1 MAMQPIKRYGG
12 FTATGVDQSGI
23 KRMQALAGFAGDV
36 LETTSRIGRTVA
48 EAEAPAKAEAAAAKA
63 REEGTEI
70 EMKSPLAWGGDTY
83 NKIALKAYENGV
95 NSDIK
100 NALLDAQAAHP
111 DDIDAYN
118 TVAQEKVK
126 GYLQNAPE
134 EVQLRSRQF
143 FDQANATVT
152 RDITA
157 AAKAKAD
164 SQIAAGLI
172 TGAADTEDTIS
183 NLVRNGDLDAAR
195 EMQMQYIL
203 DLENGVKLGLL
214 DAVKTQTRINNFEDT
229 VAQQTV
235 LGDLDRTL
243 LAKDVQP
250 LDRINNAKE
259 FRDTIAAS
267 DKVEG
272 LNAKQKDTLVNTL
285 DARIQ
290 DEQIAYT
297 RERNTLTHDQMRQKA
312 DLARSIQVGEISA
325 EKAYTEIDRLFRDGL
340 IKDENELIRYEG
352 FVTSKTKA
360 TLKTQKNIDDV
371 NRVLGGRSPSEPLD
385 QGAVDDYYESIQ
397 SVLPENPA
405 ARSASQAQVVQSTR
419 YVPSMLKTELR
430 NDLVSREPERIAAA
444 TDTMERILDI
454 PGMADEF
461 SSQEV
466 AFAEQVAF
474 NMDYMD
480 ADKAIQTARTNTD
493 PANTAL
499 VEARTKAIKDD
510 KKKFADAYAN
520 EVDGAFTGFRED
532 FQANPDA
539 AAQMTSDY
547 GQLVETYYKAGSS
560 IESAKSRAV
569 AALQANWTKSEFGL
583 MKYAPEQYYGAGQNN
598 SVSYI
603 KKDIYDLVK
612 PGYDERGLT
621 FTEDDIFL
629 KSDDDTARGASLGQP
644 TYSILIK
651 TSDGTLQ
658 RPMFIDDQG
667 NLADRYI
674 PDAAI
679 IESAQKAATEEV
691 KRKGQKKL
699 AESPDRPTAAQDL
712 VKGTIF
718 ENVRLSPRKEYSMTL
733 AEEIDVFLAAID
745 PYVYSPIEALTDV
758 SRALKR
764 KSDEYVESLKKDK

>member
-1 MAMQPIKRYGG
+1 MAIKPIQRYGI
-12 FTATGVDQSGI
+12 FQPTSVDTSAAQTM
-23 KRMQALAGFAGDV
+23 RALAGVGQALSEGA
-36 LETTSRIGRTVA
+36 TAIGKPIAEREA
-48 EAEAPAKAEAAAAKA
+48 IKEAEVDVAKA
-63 REEGTEI
+63 REEGTEVK
-70 EMKSPLAWGGDTY
+70 MKSPLAWGGDTY
-83 NKIALKAYENGV
+83 NQVALKSYENGV

-111 DDIDAYN
+111 DDLNAYN
-118 TVAQEKVK
+118 AIVQEKIK

-152 RDITA
+152 REITA

-235 LGDLDRTL
+235 LGNLDRTL

-297 RERNTLTHDQMRQKA
+297 RERNTLTHEQMRQKA
-312 DLARSIQVGEISA
+312 DLARSIQAGEISA
-325 EKAYTEIDRLFRDGL
+325 EKAYTQIDRFFRDGL

-360 TLKTQKNIDDV
+360 TLNTQKNIDDV
-371 NRVLGGRSPSEPLD
+371 NRVLEGQSPSEPLD

-405 ARSASQAQVVQSTR
+405 ARSAYQAQVVQGTR

-444 TDTMERILDI
+444 TDTMDRILDI

-480 ADKAIQTARTNTD
+480 ADKAIQTARTTTD

-510 KKKFADAYAN
+510 KKKFADAYAK
-520 EVDGAFTGFRED
+520 EVDDAFTGFRED

-583 MKYAPEQYYGAGQNN
+583 MKYAPDQYYGVGKNN

-644 TYSILIK
+644 TYSILIR

-674 PDAAI
+674 PDAALV
-679 IESAQKAATEEV
+679 ESAQKAATEEV
-691 KRKGQKKL
+691 KQKGQKKL
-699 AESPDRPTAAQDL
+699 AESPDRPTAVQDL
-712 VKGTIF
+712 AKGTIF

-733 AEEIDVFLAAID
+733 AEEIDVLGAAID